1 MTDTTEFSAASNKAD
16 SGLITQTSRILA
28 NFQRFTSQPSFQ
40 RSFPAVIAVIAV
52 AVGLLVYTLLQQP
65 ERTTLY
71 ASLPDSEKSKVVD
84 ALKNQGVDVSI
95 DPTTGDILV
104 PVDDYHSSKI
114 SLAAQGLP
122 ASVPG
127 GYQSLNDL
135 PLGSSRSV
143 ELMRLK
149 QSQEIELHAQ

>member
-40 RSFPAVIAVIAV
+40 RSFPAVIAVVAV
-52 AVGLLVYTLLQQP
+52 AVGLLAYTLLQQP

-84 ALKNQGVDVSI
+84 ALKNQGVNVSI

-114 SLAAQGLP
+114 SLAAQ
-122 ASVPG
+122 
-127 GYQSLNDL
+127 
-135 PLGSSRSV
+135 
-143 ELMRLK
+143 
-149 QSQEIELHAQ
+149 